1 MVMNSKNLKQ
11 GFTLLEM
18 LLTVAIIAVL
28 VAIAFP
34 IYQGDLYKSKLA
46 CDCAMIKQGYD
57 QACIKYMEGDYTI
70 QPGNRVPYVGFL
82 NNQGYVGQDLGRD
95 KNTNSRPF
103 RNEDLYRLRVTADSD
118 NEAVKNLASTINYC
132 KFYSKE
138 VQPNM
143 WKKDYVVQY
152 IVLNDEVQ
160 TSIAPITTR

>member
-1 MVMNSKNLKQ
+1 MNSKNLKQ

-34 IYQGDLYKSKLA
+34 IYQGNLYDSKLA

-57 QACIKYMEGDYTI
+57 QACIKYMEGDYKI
-70 QPGNRVPYVGFL
+70 GSNNGVQYIGFL

-95 KNTNSRPF
+95 ENTNSRPF
-103 RNEDLYRLRVTADSD
+103 QNEDLYRFKVTPDS
-118 NEAVKNLASTINYC
+118 NSEAVKNLASTINYC
-132 KFYSKE
+132 KQYSKD
-138 VQPNM
+138 VQPYM

-152 IVLNDEVQ
+152 IVLNDEVK
-160 TSIAPITTR
+160 TSIAPIATR